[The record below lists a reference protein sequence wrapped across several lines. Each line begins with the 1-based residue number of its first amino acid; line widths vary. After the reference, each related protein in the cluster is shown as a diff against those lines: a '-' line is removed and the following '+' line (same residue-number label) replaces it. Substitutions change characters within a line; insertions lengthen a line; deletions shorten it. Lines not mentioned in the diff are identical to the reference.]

1 MNVYTVTVKQGGV
14 TFQTDLPAISSWEAM
29 RQVMAELRVSSAI
42 GLLVSAIKVGGTV
55 E

>member
-1 MNVYTVTVKQGGV
+1 MNVYTVTVRQDGKE
-14 TFQTDLPAISSWEAM
+14 FKADLPAISSWEAM
-29 RQVMAELRVSSAI
+29 RQVMAELRIVSTV

>member
-29 RQVMAELRVSSAI
+29 RTVMAELKIVSAV
-42 GLLVSAIKVGGTV
+42 GLLVSAVKTGKVV
-55 E
+55 Q